1 MELHDLFAETV
12 DLKLP
17 AEHLFE
23 GRLSGNPI
31 NHLRRG
37 AGRLKTKILAFEDR
51 GLKGFKASLPDH
63 RTVAIVSAKTSAK
76 FKTDAVL
83 LVEGASTVEAIA
95 EGLEKGQGKWLFP
108 RPENLSAISQPD
120 LEQLA
125 KRIVLSWRDRFVLRK
140 ERINDDDSIDV

>member
-1 MELHDLFAETV
+1 MQLHDLFAEVV

-23 GRLSGNPI
+23 GRIGGNPI

-37 AGRLKTKILAFEDR
+37 TSRLKTKILAFEDR

-76 FKTDAVL
+76 LKTDAVL
-83 LVEGASTVEAIA
+83 LIEGATTIEAIV
-95 EGLEKGQGKWLFP
+95 EGLEKEQGKWLFP
-108 RPENLSAISQPD
+108 RPESLSAI
-120 LEQLA
+120 A
-125 KRIVLSWRDRFVLRK
+125 LSIGVQ
-140 ERINDDDSIDV
+140 I